1 MQLFI
6 QNFPVQTLSE
16 LQQHWVSQ
24 ENCTEHKERNFQ
36 NSELQLRPHQVYK
49 RPGEALLKL
58 SQVTYQADRK
68 GKKNHPQ
75 KTNFTVTA
83 AKQGFRF
90 HLPG

>member
-6 QNFPVQTLSE
+6 QKKFTVQTLSE
-16 LQQHWVSQ
+16 LQQNWVSQ

-36 NSELQLRPHQVYK
+36 NSELQIRPHQVYK
-49 RPGEALLKL
+49 KPGEALLKL
-58 SQVTYQADRK
+58 SQVTYRADRK
-68 GKKNHPQ
+68 GKKPPSA
-75 KTNFTVTA
+75 NFTVTA